1 MADEGKL
8 AGRVAFVT
16 GAASGQGA
24 AEAALFADE
33 GAFVYVADVDTERG
47 PTVAEKLADRG
58 EFVALDVADYDA
70 WQRTARVVA
79 DRFGRLDVLVNNAGI
94 GVPPRLLH
102 EMTIADHHRTIDI
115 NLHGV
120 FYGLHAMHDLLVAS
134 GNASVINTSSIDG
147 IAGVLGMSSYS
158 ASKFAVT
165 GLTKVAAIELGP
177 SGVRVNSIH
186 PGVIETPMVAAAPVA
201 VRERLDV
208 LMGRQPL
215 RRMGTA
221 DEIAKLALFL
231 ASDDSSYC
239 TGAEF
244 VIDGGHLA
252 GPYRDPVR

>member
-1 MADEGKL
+1 MANRGKL
-8 AGRVAFVT
+8 ADRIALVT
-16 GAASGQGA
+16 GGASGQGA
-24 AEAALFADE
+24 AEAALFAEE
-33 GAFVYVADVDTERG
+33 GAFVYVADVDAEHG
-47 PTVAEKLADRG
+47 VPVADKLGERG
-58 EFVALDVADYDA
+58 EFVPLDVADYVA
-70 WQRTARVVA
+70 WERAAALVA

-102 EMTIADHHRTIDI
+102 EMSLADHHRTIDV

-120 FYGLHAMHDLLVAS
+120 FYGLRSMHEVLVAS

-177 SGVRVNSIH
+177 HGVRVNSIH
-186 PGVIETPMVAAAPVA
+186 PGVIETPMVAGAPA
-201 VRERLDV
+201 DVRRRLDT
-208 LMGRQPL
+208 LMARQPI

-221 DEIAKLALFL
+221 DEIARLALFL

-252 GPYRDPVR
+252 GPYRDPLR

>member
-1 MADEGKL
+1 MAGNGKL
-8 AGRVAFVT
+8 VDRVAFVT

-33 GAFVYVADVDTERG
+33 GAFVYAADIDEHLGR
-47 PTVAEKLADRG
+47 TVAGELGERG
-58 EFVALDVADYDA
+58 EFVLLDVADHEA
-70 WQRTARVVA
+70 WVRAARIVRE
-79 DRFGRLDVLVNNAGI
+79 RFGRLDVLVNNAGI

-102 EMTIADHHRTIDI
+102 EMDLADHHRTIDV

-134 GNASVINTSSIDG
+134 GRASVINTSSIDG

-177 SGVRVNSIH
+177 HGVRVNSMH
-186 PGVIETPMVAAAPVA
+186 PGVIETSMVAAAPEA
-201 VRERLDV
+201 VRERLAA
-208 LMGRQPL
+208 LMAHQPL
-215 RRMGTA
+215 ARMGTA
-221 DEIAKLALFL
+221 GEIAKLALFL

-252 GPYRDPVR
+252 GPFRDPLV